1 MYLTALISDNYIP
14 RNLVHWY
21 SRE

>member
-1 MYLTALISDNYIP
+1 MYLTALISDNYIL